1 MKSSFK
7 PFVLLLLVA
16 LPFTSRALMPT
27 NAGFF
32 LPDSVQEMVLK
43 YHTIRNLIVLPV
55 TINDSVRVNLI
66 LDTGCRNLILFGK
79 KFRKLLTINSAK
91 PIRFAGMGSGAP
103 ITGMLSLNNKVS
115 VDDVLGKQIPIV
127 VVDHRSI
134 FSKYRNIHGVIG
146 YDIFLKFEIELNAR
160 AKTITFRSAYK
171 PAVHFGF
178 TRVPLRIVDARPVMS
193 SLVTIGADTDRVL
206 DLMID
211 TGSSLGLLIKTTDIS
226 AFDKS
231 ILHSSENLLGFGFN
245 GPVSGYK
252 VVSDLLSVDGFAL
265 RDIPTGIIPS
275 NHQDSGSVG
284 MEVLKDYVVILNYC
298 KAYACFKLNDA

>member
-1 MKSSFK
+1 MKSLK
-7 PFVLLLLVA
+7 PFVMLLLIG
-16 LPFTSRALMPT
+16 LPFTTRALMPT

-43 YHTIRNLIVLPV
+43 YRTIRNLIVLPV

-79 KFRKLLTINSAK
+79 KFRKLLTINSEK
-91 PIRFAGMGSGAP
+91 PIRFSGLGTGAP
-103 ITGMLSLNNKVS
+103 ITGMLSLKNKVS
-115 VDDVLGKQIPIV
+115 INDVSGRHIPVV
-127 VVDHRSI
+127 VVDHKSI
-134 FSKYRNIHGVIG
+134 FSTYHNIHGVIG

-171 PAVHFGF
+171 PALHFGY

-193 SLVTIGADTDRVL
+193 SLVTIGTDTDRML

-226 AFDKS
+226 AFDNS
-231 ILHSSENLLGFGFN
+231 TLHSSENLLGFGFN

-252 VVSDLLSVDGFAL
+252 VLSDVLSVDGFAL
-265 RDIPTGIIPS
+265 RDIPTGIIRS
-275 NHQDSGSVG
+275 DHQDSGSIG

-298 KAYACFKLNDA
+298 KAYACFKLNGA